1 VPGFSRNRLYRR
13 ERRMVAI
20 IAFQT
25 LKTYLQVQGFGASA
39 LAIQKDHAYIV
50 TLFKKENPFTIM
62 DQEYV

>member
-1 VPGFSRNRLYRR
+1 
-13 ERRMVAI
+13 MVAI